1 MLVAE
6 KKKYSYSDILYEQ
19 ERENKR
25 INKRLEQQKKK
36 RAKIKKRLAT
46 FKVVTYSVLSLIMV
60 GIIILLLMR
69 YSHINKIQYSIQ
81 LLEKRISQQEDEY
94 QLKKVSLEEYTQT
107 NLIEKKAIEEL
118 SMSYPKPDQ
127 RVYLGIA
134 YDVRDVVNVD
144 DNEVESDSKNSIIR
158 RLLKKLLTKID

>member
-118 SMSYPKPDQ
+118 SMGYPKPDQ

>member
-6 KKKYSYSDILYEQ
+6 KKRYSYSDILYEQ

-25 INKRLEQQKKK
+25 INKKLEEQKKK

-46 FKVVTYSVLSLIMV
+46 FRVITYSVLSLIMV

-118 SMSYPKPDQ
+118 GMSYPKPDQ